1 MRASLLDIREALG
14 ENSLDFKFLQEFV
27 SSAILDPSEDVRR
40 NAVRIINET
49 HHGIIKRGFAVANKL
64 FVVMDCENMPYL
76 SYVCDIPRAQQYGE
90 PKSFCI

>member
-1 MRASLLDIREALG
+1 MREALG
-14 ENSLDFKFLQEFV
+14 DNSLDFKFLQEFV

-40 NAVRIINET
+40 NAVRMISET
-49 HHGIIKRGFAVANKL
+49 YHGIIKRGFAVANKL

-76 SYVCDIPRAQQYGE
+76 SYVCDIPNSQRPGE